1 MATLP
6 GLRAIPPNEIDSANY
21 SLEISISN
29 QGQFIYVFGGS
40 ILSEW
45 GVPRSSL
52 GNRSMADIL
61 RTDITKGIKI
71 IFSGSFNINTTQC
84 ISLTNPVT
92 SNNRF
97 YLTTTDQNNYNLNLQ
112 SVSSGPLFASLKD
125 SRIEN
130 INFINMG
137 IPLSRS
143 IDSSL
148 IENCSFKDI
157 TLLKSTEISSLFGT
171 VQNNTRFNIVT
182 IDNNTQYTLFSSIT
196 SSKITNSEFKNIN
209 LNNKPLLSTTLNDC
223 TITGNK
229 FNNVKNSLAV
239 DIKKSLIESNTFIN
253 CEINNNT
260 DLSNINLLCKN
271 MYDTILSKTTFTTIS
286 INNLLIPNIDNIGI
300 ISNVYNSKILECG
313 FNNINITSATYGGTI
328 FGTAYMTLINKC
340 NFDNININVNPNFNY
355 INSIVGCIGGKI
367 YNCIINNNVL
377 KENIII
383 KKYPDNKLSGLI
395 IGELSN
401 KPPSITSVVNLNKDN
416 YNITCNYI
424 NKKIYEAYTK
434 NNLFQTMNNLTTQEF
449 ILANIYVMENDNQ
462 LSYIEYESNIIS
474 CSNAPTLP
482 TTSSNSLT
490 TTSTSTSSPSIKNN
504 NLLIILIIIGSL
516 LGIGA
521 LYVIYSKLVL
531 NK

>member
-6 GLRAIPPNEIDSANY
+6 GLRAILPNEDDSTNY

-29 QGQFIYVFGGS
+29 QGQFKYVFGGT
-40 ILSEW
+40 IQSEW
-45 GVPRSSL
+45 GVPHSSL
-52 GNRSMADIL
+52 GNRSMSNIL
-61 RTDITKGIKI
+61 QTDTIKGIKI
-71 IFSGSFNINTTQC
+71 IFSGFFNIDPIQC
-84 ISLTNPVT
+84 ISLTNPIT
-92 SNNRF
+92 NNNRF
-97 YLTTTDQNNYNLNLQ
+97 YLTTTEQNNYNLNLQ
-112 SVSSGPLFASLKD
+112 LVSSGPLFASLKD

-148 IENCSFKDI
+148 IENCSFKNI
-157 TLLKSTEISSLFGT
+157 NVLNTKEISSLFGI
-171 VQNNTRFNIVT
+171 VKNNTQFNIVT
-182 IDNNTQYTLFSSIT
+182 IDNNTQYTLFSSII

-209 LNNKPLLSTTLNDC
+209 LINKPFLSTTLDDC
-223 TITGNK
+223 TITNNK
-229 FNNVKNSLAV
+229 FNYVKNSLAI
-239 DIKKSLIESNTFIN
+239 DIKKNLIESNTFIN

-271 MYDTILSKTTFTTIS
+271 MYDTILSKTTFTSIS

-340 NFDNININVNPNFNY
+340 NFNIININVNPNFNY
-355 INSIVGCIGGKI
+355 IKSIVGCIGGKI

-377 KENIII
+377 KENINI

-401 KPPSITSVVNLNKDN
+401 KPSSITGVVNLNKDE

-434 NNLFQTMNNLTTQEF
+434 NNLFQTIDNLTTQEF
-449 ILANIYVMENDNQ
+449 ILANIYVMENDNK

-490 TTSTSTSSPSIKNN
+490 STTSSLSIKNN

-521 LYVIYSKLVL
+521 LYIIYSKIVL